1 MLDLQVDGFRLL
13 VPKVVGIRVVTRE
26 VSVRMFVVQ
35 TATAVVKGVMT
46 VQLKL
51 QKHRQTTTLV

>member
-1 MLDLQVDGFRLL
+1 MLDLQVGGFRLL

-35 TATAVVKGVMT
+35 TATAVRKEWT
-46 VQLKL
+46 AVQLKL
-51 QKHRQTTTLV
+51 V